1 MAKLRENEKQTLPC
15 KLSPAT
21 AFSLYN
27 ITSTAHTFL
36 SIPSLFLSI
45 HFFFV
50 LNNQYIYIYIN
61 SHSIIYYKQM
71 KDER

>member
-50 LNNQYIYIYIN
+50 LNNQYLFILTQLFTIN
-61 SHSIIYYKQM
+61 KWNLIGKN
-71 KDER
+71 